1 MQNFRYQQDLSATGN
16 CAGVVGNREAIL
28 DIGSL
33 WDRMGLVRQLGIS
46 NPVYVGRNT
55 AEEWRLLI
63 DAKERVAV
71 PVANL
76 GGPGSEWNHW
86 RESVLLNELMTP
98 SLNTGAKPIGRV
110 AIASLRDMGYQVD
123 LQRADVF
130 QLPSPSALVSF
141 GAGPDD
147 EVVTRCSCGSLQR
160 PPIRPIEV
168 PEQT

>member
-1 MQNFRYQQDLSATGN
+1 MFRTAIGDAGLSRRRANLATHVSVHDLTGKCAAIAMQNFRYQQDLSATGN
-16 CAGVVGNREAIL
+16 CAGDGGNREAIL

-71 PVANL
+71 PVAKM
-76 GGPGSEWNHW
+76 GGPGSEWSHW

-98 SLNTGAKPIGRV
+98 SLNTSQADRPRCHRV
-110 AIASLRDMGYQVD
+110 AARYGISG
-123 LQRADVF
+123 
-130 QLPSPSALVSF
+130 
-141 GAGPDD
+141 
-147 EVVTRCSCGSLQR
+147 
-160 PPIRPIEV
+160 
-168 PEQT
+168 